1 MNTTIMGIATALNV
15 IVVLWKLRND
25 RVLDGIIDGA
35 LLAAVMYVFMGSVS
49 GLQMGTIG
57 SAMVSI
63 YLLIDPIKLNVRPA
77 VDKLV
82 ETVTLPFRFVWYII
96 TLPYVKTV
104 QMLHA
109 VKQRLTWKKRAVIQQ
124 R

>member
-25 RVLDGIIDGA
+25 RILDGIIDGA

-63 YLLIDPIKLNVRPA
+63 YLLLDPIEVNIRHA
-77 VDKLV
+77 I
-82 ETVTLPFRFVWYII
+82 EAATLPFRFIWYII
-96 TLPYVKTV
+96 TLPYAKTA
-104 QMLHA
+104 QLLHA
-109 VKQRLTWKKRAVIQQ
+109 VKQRLMAKKHRVTA
-124 R
+124 